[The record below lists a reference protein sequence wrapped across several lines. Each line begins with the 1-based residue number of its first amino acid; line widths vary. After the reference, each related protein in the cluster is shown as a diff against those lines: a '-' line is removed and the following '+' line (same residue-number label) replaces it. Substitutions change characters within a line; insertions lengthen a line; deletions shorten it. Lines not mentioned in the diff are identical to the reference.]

1 MGAAPAI
8 APAPEQVDTPTLE
21 RRETAGVTSRLI
33 LSYVERERGREG
45 VDQLLRLAGLEHE
58 ETPLRDEN
66 HWFSWEKKIALLEA
80 AAEVLGDPHA
90 GRAIGAA
97 GLDFNLAQGVK
108 LSLRALG
115 TPRLI
120 YKNIVRASSKFT
132 QTHRTESVEVGAHHA
147 RIRYFDVSGR
157 GYHPGDCD
165 LNIGYLSSAPVLFG
179 LPPARISHPVCARD
193 GGDTCVYDIRWEDGA
208 SRLRKALIAAGA
220 AAASLGGALAFA
232 PALSPEAG
240 GLSAA
245 LLALAGVREWQFRE
259 RRYRLLEQKAAH
271 TADGA
276 QRLESSLRDLVSALR
291 LDEVL
296 EKITRNAQAAVGG
309 KEFALLVEDG
319 GQMACRS
326 SSGLPART
334 TAALEEWAAGHVGHL
349 DGATLIDDLSQAG
362 DLAELAGDRDLP
374 LRSLC
379 AAPLVFRGE
388 RVGVLIALAN
398 GISGFLPN
406 DVALLESYAMQAA
419 IALSNAQ
426 MYETQSA
433 LASRDPLTELFN
445 HREFHEAVG
454 RELERC
460 RRHGGGLAVALF
472 DLDGFKQVNDTRG
485 HAAGDRVLKGVAA
498 ALADS
503 ARASDQAYRIGGD
516 EFALLL
522 PDTSG
527 RAAISAAERAAA
539 AMTTV
544 EDRIGVSYGIA
555 EWPHAGPS
563 KDTLLACADMNL
575 YAMKHA
581 ATSSSNPSTRPGT
594 IDPASAAT
602 ADAAHQR
609 RRLAAARRLSA
620 MLAPLLDPE
629 AVARATVEEL
639 SASFGW
645 FLVVMHK
652 LEGGVLRPIA
662 AAGEMTDKMGESIWQ
677 WEQAVGEG
685 INGRAARTG
694 EPVIVPDTLD
704 EPDFLA
710 PDGDELRA
718 RSELAVP
725 IRVAGEVWG
734 VLNLEDRRKDAFGPD
749 DLVFAD
755 LLAGHIGA
763 ALDRSRLFNDLEQA
777 FTTTLAMLSD
787 ALERK
792 DAYTAA
798 HADEV
803 ADLSVA
809 VARRLGLD
817 EDEVR
822 TVNYGGLLH
831 DIGKIGIPSEI
842 ILKPAKLTDEE
853 FEIIKQHTIIGA
865 DMLSR
870 IPFFED
876 VVPVVRSAHE
886 RWDGRGY
893 PDGLAG
899 EEIPLGA
906 RIICACDAYN
916 AMVTERPYKAAM
928 RRGAAVAELARCRG
942 TQFDPQVVEALLA
955 EIGEQALRS

>member
-1 MGAAPAI
+1 
-8 APAPEQVDTPTLE
+8 VDQPTAE
-21 RRETAGVTSRLI
+21 PRETSGVTCRLI
-33 LSYVERERGREG
+33 LSYIERERGREG
-45 VDQLLRLAGLEHE
+45 VDQLLRIAGLEDDE
-58 ETPLRDEN
+58 ELLRDEN
-66 HWFSWEKKIALLEA
+66 LWTSWEKKIALLDA
-80 AAEVLGDPHA
+80 AAEVLGDPQA
-90 GRAIGAA
+90 ARRIGAA
-97 GLDFNLAQGVK
+97 GLDFNLAQGLK

-115 TPRLI
+115 SPGLI
-120 YKNIVRASSKFT
+120 YKNVVRATTKFT
-132 QTHRTESVEVGAHHA
+132 QTHRMEADEVGAHHA
-147 RIRYFDVSGR
+147 RIRYYDVSGR
-157 GYHPGDCD
+157 GYHPGDCG
-165 LNIGYLSSAPVLFG
+165 LNIGYLSSVPVLFG

-208 SRLRKALIAAGA
+208 SRMRKAVGAAMA

-232 PALSPEAG
+232 PGLTPQAG
-240 GLSAA
+240 GLAA
-245 LLALAGVREWQFRE
+245 AVLAYAGVREWRFRE
-259 RRYRLLEQKAAH
+259 RRYKLLEQKAAQ
-271 TADGA
+271 TTDGA
-276 QRLESSLRDLVSALR
+276 QRLESSLRDLVSDLR

-309 KEFALLVEDG
+309 KEFALLVDDG
-319 GQMACRS
+319 GEIACRS
-326 SSGLPART
+326 SSGLPAAT
-334 TAALEEWAAGHVGHL
+334 TRALETWVTRHGDDL
-349 DGATLIDDLSQAG
+349 DAATLIDDLTG
-362 DLAELAGDRDLP
+362 HPDLVVLAADRAHP

-388 RVGVLIALAN
+388 RVGVLVALSTGIA
-398 GISGFLPN
+398 GFLPN
-406 DVALLESYAMQAA
+406 DVALLESYGMQAA
-419 IALSNAQ
+419 IALTNAQ
-426 MYETQSA
+426 MFATQSA

-445 HREFHEAVG
+445 HREFHEAVA

-460 RRHGGGLAVALF
+460 RRHGGGLAVVLF

-485 HAAGDRVLKGVAA
+485 HAAGDRVLKAVAD
-498 ALADS
+498 ALAGS
-503 ARASDQAYRIGGD
+503 ARSSDQAYRIGGD

-527 RAAISAAERAAA
+527 REAITAAERAAA
-539 AMTTV
+539 AMTDV
-544 EDRIGVSYGIA
+544 ESRIGVSYGIG

-563 KDTLLACADMNL
+563 KDTLLAAADMNL
-575 YAMKHA
+575 YAMKHSS
-581 ATSSSNPSTRPGT
+581 TSNGSTRSGT
-594 IDPASAAT
+594 IDPAAAAT

-629 AVARATVEEL
+629 AIARATVEEL
-639 SASFGW
+639 DDSFGW

-652 LEGGVLRPIA
+652 LDSGVLRPIA
-662 AAGEMTDKMGESIWQ
+662 AAGEMVQVMGDAV
-677 WEQAVGEG
+677 WEWKQEIGDG

-694 EPVIVPDTLD
+694 EPVIVPDTAK

-710 PDGDELRA
+710 PENSGLFA
-718 RSELAVP
+718 GSELAVP

-734 VLNLEDRRKDAFGPD
+734 VLNLEDKRKNAFGPD

-755 LLAGHIGA
+755 MLAGHIGA
-763 ALDRSRLFNDLEQA
+763 ALDRSRLFHELEQT

-809 VARRLGLD
+809 VARLLGLS

-842 ILKPAKLTDEE
+842 ILKPSKLTDEE
-853 FEIIKQHTIIGA
+853 FEVIKQHTIIGA

-899 EEIPLGA
+899 EDIPLGA

-916 AMVTERPYKAAM
+916 AMITERPYKAAM
-928 RRGAAVAELARCRG
+928 PREAAIAELHRCRG
-942 TQFDPQVVEALLA
+942 TQFDPQVVDALLA
-955 EIGEQALRS
+955 VVHQQALRPVSPGAAG

>member
-1 MGAAPAI
+1 MGATPAI
-8 APAPEQVDTPTLE
+8 APAPQWIEDPTPE

-45 VDQLLRLAGLEHE
+45 VDRLLRLAGLEAE
-58 ETPLRDEN
+58 EELLRDEN

-80 AAEVLGDPHA
+80 ATEVLGDPHA
-90 GRAIGAA
+90 GQAIGAA

-132 QTHRTESVEVGAHHA
+132 QTHRMESLEVGAHHA

-193 GGDTCVYDIRWEDGA
+193 GGDACVYDIRWEDGA
-208 SRLRKALIAAGA
+208 SRLRKAIIAAGA

-232 PALSPEAG
+232 PALTPEAG
-240 GLSAA
+240 GLAAA
-245 LLALAGVREWQFRE
+245 LLALAGVREWRFRE
-259 RRYRLLEQKAAH
+259 RRYKLLEQRAAH

-276 QRLESSLRDLVSALR
+276 QRLEGSLRDLVSALR

-309 KEFALLVEDG
+309 KEFALLVDDG
-319 GQMACRS
+319 VQVACRS

-334 TAALEEWAAGHVGHL
+334 TAALEEWAAAHIDEL
-349 DGATLIDDLSQAG
+349 DGATLLDDLSHAG
-362 DLAELAGDRDLP
+362 DLAVLAADRDLP

-388 RVGVLIALAN
+388 RVGVLVALAN

-460 RRHGGGLAVALF
+460 RRHGGGLAVVLF

-485 HAAGDRVLKGVAA
+485 HAAGDRVLKGVAD

-527 RAAISAAERAAA
+527 RDAISAAERAAE
-539 AMTTV
+539 AMTAV
-544 EDRIGVSYGIA
+544 EDRIGVSYGVA

-575 YAMKHA
+575 YAMKHTA
-581 ATSSSNPSTRPGT
+581 SSSNPSTRPGT

-639 SASFGW
+639 NNSFGW

-652 LEGGVLRPIA
+652 IEGEVMRPIA
-662 AAGEMTDKMGESIWQ
+662 AAGEMTDKMGEAVWQ

-694 EPVIVPDTLD
+694 EPVIVPDTSK

-710 PDGDELRA
+710 PEGDGLFA
-718 RSELAVP
+718 GSELSVP
-725 IRVAGEVWG
+725 IRVAGEIWG
-734 VLNLEDRRKDAFGPD
+734 VLNLEDQRKNAFGPD

-763 ALDRSRLFNDLEQA
+763 ALDRSRLFSDLESA

-809 VARRLGLD
+809 VARRLGLS
-817 EDEVR
+817 EDDVR
-822 TVNYGGLLH
+822 TINYGGLLH

-886 RWDGRGY
+886 RWDGGGY

-899 EEIPLGA
+899 EDIPLGA

-916 AMVTERPYKAAM
+916 AMITERPYKSSM
-928 RRGAAVAELARCRG
+928 PRGAAVAELARCRG

-955 EIGEQALRS
+955 EIGAQALHS

>member
-1 MGAAPAI
+1 
-8 APAPEQVDTPTLE
+8 VDEPTVE
-21 RRETAGVTSRLI
+21 ARETAGVTSRLI
-33 LSYVERERGREG
+33 LSYVEREKGREG
-45 VDQLLRLAGLEHE
+45 VDRLLEITGLAHEEELLRN
-58 ETPLRDEN
+58 EN

-80 AAEVLGDPHA
+80 AVEVLGDPQA
-90 GRAIGAA
+90 GRSIGAA

-132 QTHRTESVEVGAHHA
+132 QTHRMEAVEVGPHHA

-157 GYHPGDCD
+157 GYHPGDCG
-165 LNIGYLSSAPVLFG
+165 LNVGYLSSAPVLFG

-208 SRLRKALIAAGA
+208 SRLRKAIGAVTAG
-220 AAASLGGALAFA
+220 AASLGAAFAFA
-232 PALSPEAG
+232 PGLTPAAG
-240 GLSAA
+240 GLAAA
-245 LLALAGVREWQFRE
+245 LLALTGVREWQFRE
-259 RRYRLLEQKAAH
+259 RRYRLLEQRAAH

-276 QRLESSLRDLVSALR
+276 QRLESSLRDLVSDLR

-319 GQMACRS
+319 GQISCRS
-326 SSGLPART
+326 SSSLSDRT
-334 TAALEEWAAGHVGHL
+334 TRALESWATAKADQL
-349 DGATLIDDLSQAG
+349 DGATLVDDVSTV
-362 DLAELAGDRDLP
+362 DELAVLAGDRNHP

-379 AAPLVFRGE
+379 AAPLVVRGQ
-388 RVGVLIALAN
+388 RVGVLISLAN

-426 MYETQSA
+426 MFETQAA

-445 HREFHEAVG
+445 HREFHEAVA

-460 RRHGGGLAVALF
+460 RRHGGGLTVVLF

-485 HAAGDRVLKGVAA
+485 HAAGDRVLKGVAD

-527 RAAISAAERAAA
+527 REAIAAAERAAEGMMA
-539 AMTTV
+539 V
-544 EDRIGVSYGIA
+544 EERIGVSYGIG

-581 ATSSSNPSTRPGT
+581 ATSNPSTRPGT
-594 IDPASAAT
+594 IDPTTAAT

-620 MLAPLLDPE
+620 QLAPLLDPE
-629 AVARATVEEL
+629 SVARAAVKEL
-639 SASFGW
+639 NDSFGW

-652 LEGGVLRPIA
+652 LEDGKLRPIA
-662 AAGEMTDKMGESIWQ
+662 AAGEMTEAMGDAIWA
-677 WEQAVGEG
+677 WEQDVSEG

-694 EPVIVPDTLD
+694 EPVIVPDTSK
-704 EPDFLA
+704 EPDFLS
-710 PDGDELRA
+710 PGDDLHA
-718 RSELAVP
+718 GSELAVP
-725 IRVAGEVWG
+725 IRVDGEVWG
-734 VLNLEDRRKDAFGPD
+734 VLNLEDRRRDAFGPD
-749 DLVFAD
+749 DLGFAD
-755 LLAGHIGA
+755 MLAGHIGG

-809 VARRLGLD
+809 VARRLGLG
-817 EDEVR
+817 EEEVR

-853 FEIIKQHTIIGA
+853 FEVIKQHTIIGA

-886 RWDGRGY
+886 RWDGKGY
-893 PDGLAG
+893 PDGLSG
-899 EEIPLGA
+899 EDIPLGA

-916 AMVTERPYKAAM
+916 AMVTERPYKSAM
-928 RRGAAVAELARCRG
+928 SRGAAVAELARCRA

-955 EIGEQALRS
+955 VIGEQVLHS

>member
-1 MGAAPAI
+1 
-8 APAPEQVDTPTLE
+8 
-21 RRETAGVTSRLI
+21 LI
-33 LSYVERERGREG
+33 LAYVERERGAEG
-45 VDQLLRLAGLEHE
+45 VEQLLRIAGLEDDE
-58 ETPLRDEN
+58 ALLRDEN
-66 HWFSWEKKIALLEA
+66 HWCSWEKKIALLGA
-80 AAEVLGDPHA
+80 AAQVLGDPQSA
-90 GRAIGAA
+90 RRIGAA
-97 GLDFNLAQGVK
+97 GLDFNLAQGMK

-120 YKNIVRASSKFT
+120 YKNIVRASTKFT
-132 QTHRTESVEVGAHHA
+132 QTHRMESLEVGAHHA

-157 GYHPGDCD
+157 GFDPHDCN

-179 LPPARISHPVCARD
+179 LPPARVSHPVCARD
-193 GGDTCVYDIRWEDGA
+193 GGDSCIYDVRWEDGA
-208 SRLRKALIAAGA
+208 SRMRKGLGALFTAT
-220 AAASLGGALAFA
+220 ASLGGALAFA
-232 PALSPEAG
+232 PGLTPEAG
-240 GLSAA
+240 GLAAA
-245 LLALAGVREWQFRE
+245 LLTLAGAQEWRFRE

-276 QRLESSLRDLVSALR
+276 QRLEDSLRDLVSDLR

-309 KEFALLVEDG
+309 KEFALLVDEG
-319 GQMACRS
+319 GKIACRS
-326 SSGLPART
+326 SSGLPPAT
-334 TAALEEWAAGHVGHL
+334 TSALEEWAAERADNL
-349 DGATLIDDLSQAG
+349 DAAALIDDLSQHA
-362 DLAELAGDRDLP
+362 DLAVLSADRTQP

-388 RVGVLIALAN
+388 RVGVLIALSN
-398 GISGFLPN
+398 GIAGFLPN

-419 IALSNAQ
+419 IGLTNAQ
-426 MYETQSA
+426 MFEAQSA

-460 RRHGGGLAVALF
+460 RRHGGGLAVVLF

-485 HAAGDRVLKGVAA
+485 HAAGDRVLKAVAG
-498 ALADS
+498 ALAGS
-503 ARASDQAYRIGGD
+503 ARSSDQAYRIGGD

-527 RAAISAAERAAA
+527 REAITAAERAAA

-544 EDRIGVSYGIA
+544 EERIGVSYGIG

-563 KDTLLACADMNL
+563 KDTLLAAADMNL

-581 ATSSSNPSTRPGT
+581 TSSSSNPSTRSGGT

-602 ADAAHQR
+602 ADAANQR
-609 RRLAAARRLSA
+609 RRLTAARRLSA
-620 MLAPLLDPE
+620 QLAPLLDPE

-639 SASFGW
+639 NESFGW
-645 FLVVMHK
+645 FLVVMHR
-652 LEGGVLRPIA
+652 LDDGVLRPIA
-662 AAGEMTDKMGESIWQ
+662 AAGEMVERMGAEIWA
-677 WEQAVGEG
+677 WEQQIDTG

-694 EPVIVPDTLD
+694 EPVIVPDTTK
-704 EPDFLA
+704 EPDFLT
-710 PDGDELRA
+710 PMGDGMFA
-718 RSELAVP
+718 GSELAVP

-734 VLNLEDRRKDAFGPD
+734 VLNLEDRSRDAFGPD

-755 LLAGHIGA
+755 MLAGHIGA
-763 ALDRSRLFNDLEQA
+763 ALDRSRLFNELEQT

-809 VARRLGLD
+809 VGRRLGLD
-817 EDEVR
+817 EDELR
-822 TVNYGGLLH
+822 TLNYGGLLH

-853 FEIIKQHTIIGA
+853 FEVIKQHTIIGA

-876 VVPVVRSAHE
+876 VVPLVRSAHE

-893 PDGLAG
+893 PDGLAR
-899 EEIPLGA
+899 EDIPLGA

-916 AMVTERPYKAAM
+916 AMITERPYKAAM
-928 RRGAAVAELARCRG
+928 PRGKAVAELARCRG